1 MSEHKTKESRTLF
14 TLKVFWRAFKAY
26 RYRIVGLITMGFLG
40 GLFEGIG
47 INIIIPLFSF
57 VVKTEEKATDTIS
70 QITEKVFNYL
80 HISYELKY
88 LLVLI
93 AILFASKAIMTFLI
107 NYITDKIKTDYVK
120 KTRDRLFKLT
130 IESNWTYLSKQ
141 KIGYL
146 EKVLMTD
153 INTYSALLSYASSTV
168 ILLTNTLIYT
178 AIAFTISPE
187 ITAITIA
194 CGGLFFLLFK
204 PLVYRVRIISHQTA
218 NVLKRVANHIN
229 ENMLGMKTIK
239 AMGLEKV
246 VIDSGQ
252 AYFEELRSVEMKLS
266 ILSSLTYVITQ
277 PVSVLLIIGLFAFSY
292 KLTAFNFASFA
303 VIVYSINKI
312 FTYIQDGQSRIQNI
326 NALYPF
332 LKTAFEY
339 ETNAIENRERSGT
352 HSEFTFEKKLTFA
365 HVSFNYSKNKTTL
378 TDINFTIPRG
388 HIIGIIGPSGAGKTT
403 MVDLLLGLIRPSSG
417 QILVDDTD
425 IATIQK
431 DAWRN
436 RIGYVS
442 QDVFLI
448 NDTIENNIKLHNP
461 HISDADMITAA
472 KMANIYDFISLQPD
486 RFQTPVGERGMDLSG
501 GQRQRIALARVL
513 ARKPEIIILD
523 EATSALDNESET
535 LIQKAIEALR
545 GTITVIII
553 AHRPSTVT
561 NADALIVIANGTVAE
576 TGSPEKLMSSPH
588 SYFHKINTEHS
599 LV

>member
-1 MSEHKTKESRTLF
+1 MIQPKESHTLF
-14 TLKVFWRAFKAY
+14 TLKIFWRAFKTY
-26 RYRIVGLITMGFLG
+26 KYRIAGLIAMGFLG

-47 INIIIPLFSF
+47 INTIIPLFSF
-57 VVKTEEKATDTIS
+57 VVKTGEKTSDTIS
-70 QITEKVFNYL
+70 KITEKIFIFL
-80 HISYELKY
+80 HVPYELKY
-88 LLVLI
+88 LLILI
-93 AILFASKAIMTFLI
+93 AFLFISKAIMTFLT
-107 NYITDKIKTDYVK
+107 NYTTDKIRTDYVK
-120 KTRDRLFKLT
+120 KTRDRLFRLT

-153 INTYSALLSYASSTV
+153 INTYSALLSYTSSTV
-168 ILLTNTLIYT
+168 ILLTNALIYT
-178 AIAFTISPE
+178 VIAFTISPQV
-187 ITAITIA
+187 TAITIA
-194 CGGLFFLLFK
+194 SGGIFFLLFK
-204 PLVYRVRIISHQTA
+204 PLVYRVRTTSHQTA

-239 AMGLEKV
+239 AMGLEKA
-246 VIDSGQ
+246 VIDGGQ
-252 AYFEELRSVEMKLS
+252 TYFEELRRTEMRLSVLA
-266 ILSSLTYVITQ
+266 SLTYVITQ
-277 PVSVLLIIGLFAFSY
+277 PLSVMLIIGLFAFSY
-292 KLTAFNFASFA
+292 KMTAFNFASFA

-312 FTYIQDGQSRIQNI
+312 FTYIQDGQSRVQNI

-339 ETNAIENRERSGT
+339 ENKAIESREKTGT
-352 HSEFTFEKKLTFA
+352 QSQFTFEKNLAFS
-365 HVSFNYSKNKTTL
+365 HVSFNYSKEKTTL
-378 TDINFTIPRG
+378 FDIDFSIPRG
-388 HIIGIIGPSGAGKTT
+388 HIVGIIGPSGAGKTT
-403 MVDLLLGLIRPSSG
+403 IVDLLLGLIHPSSG
-417 QILVDDTD
+417 QIFVDSTD

-461 HISDADMITAA
+461 DISDTDMIHATQ
-472 KMANIYDFISLQPD
+472 MANIYDFISLQPD
-486 RFQTPVGERGMDLSG
+486 GFKTPVGERGMELSG

-545 GTITVIII
+545 GTVTVVII
-553 AHRPSTVT
+553 AHRPSTVK
-561 NADALIVIANGTVAE
+561 NADTLIVLKDGAVVEMDT
-576 TGSPEKLMSSPH
+576 PEKLRNLH
-588 SYFHKINTEHS
+588 DSYFHKIITSTHTA
-599 LV
+599 

>member
-1 MSEHKTKESRTLF
+1 M
-14 TLKVFWRAFKAY
+14 
-26 RYRIVGLITMGFLG
+26 
-40 GLFEGIG
+40 
-47 INIIIPLFSF
+47 
-57 VVKTEEKATDTIS
+57 
-70 QITEKVFNYL
+70 
-80 HISYELKY
+80 
-88 LLVLI
+88 
-93 AILFASKAIMTFLI
+93 
-107 NYITDKIKTDYVK
+107 
-120 KTRDRLFKLT
+120 
-130 IESNWTYLSKQ
+130 
-141 KIGYL
+141 
-146 EKVLMTD
+146 
-153 INTYSALLSYASSTV
+153 
-168 ILLTNTLIYT
+168 
-178 AIAFTISPE
+178 
-187 ITAITIA
+187 
-194 CGGLFFLLFK
+194 
-204 PLVYRVRIISHQTA
+204 
-218 NVLKRVANHIN
+218 
-229 ENMLGMKTIK
+229 
-239 AMGLEKV
+239 
-246 VIDSGQ
+246 
-252 AYFEELRSVEMKLS
+252 
-266 ILSSLTYVITQ
+266 
-277 PVSVLLIIGLFAFSY
+277 
-292 KLTAFNFASFA
+292 
-303 VIVYSINKI
+303 
-312 FTYIQDGQSRIQNI
+312 
-326 NALYPF
+326 
-332 LKTAFEY
+332 
-339 ETNAIENRERSGT
+339 
-352 HSEFTFEKKLTFA
+352 KKLTFA